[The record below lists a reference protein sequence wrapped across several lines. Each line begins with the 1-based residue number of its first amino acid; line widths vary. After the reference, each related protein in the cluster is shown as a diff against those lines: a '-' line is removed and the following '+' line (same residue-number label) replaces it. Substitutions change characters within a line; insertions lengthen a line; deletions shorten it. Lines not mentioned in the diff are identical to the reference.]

1 MLTGKART
9 LIEIYPSDLTD
20 AEWAILEPLIRQ
32 RFPARPRR
40 VGDLIGQMV
49 SFLASETIL
58 GRRREPMYSLL
69 CWYCTRSQQKS
80 PEINAKSGRCDSYH
94 DQVPEEEVPF
104 VRREP
109 DYKPACTLRR
119 FMCRV
124 FAERSSITGKK
135 VGKCELSKRMALPPI
150 KCAWLLGNGDRTY
163 HLKTSVT
170 SLGRRQWRIPT
181 SKIKQERRF

>member
-1 MLTGKART
+1 MTRYGPWTACRT
-9 LIEIYPSDLTD
+9 
-20 AEWAILEPLIRQ
+20 EWCEASR
-32 RFPARPRR
+32 RFPARSGR

-58 GRRREPMYSLL
+58 ERRREPMSSLL

-109 DYKPACTLRR
+109 DYKSACTLRR

-124 FAERSSITGKK
+124 LAERSSITGKR
-135 VGKCELSKRMALPPI
+135 VGKICVERAILRPATMSRYSKGVAGCAGRSFAALTMTVVE
-150 KCAWLLGNGDRTY
+150 ARDWQGVQGDP
-163 HLKTSVT
+163 
-170 SLGRRQWRIPT
+170 SLRSR
-181 SKIKQERRF
+181 

>member
-1 MLTGKART
+1 
-9 LIEIYPSDLTD
+9 
-20 AEWAILEPLIRQ
+20 
-32 RFPARPRR
+32 
-40 VGDLIGQMV
+40 VGDLIRQVV

-58 GRRREPMYSLL
+58 ERRREPMSSLL

-80 PEINAKSGRCDSYH
+80 PEINAKSVRCDSYH

-109 DYKPACTLRR
+109 DYKLACTLRR

-135 VGKCELSKRMALPPI
+135 VGKICVERAILRPATMSRYRQAEHLRDTENPGKVALIQSLRAQGHEPKLLKLEEVAGEKAHEREHYWTSSFKRQGYKIINQDYGSLS
-150 KCAWLLGNGDRTY
+150 G
-163 HLKTSVT
+163 
-170 SLGRRQWRIPT
+170 
-181 SKIKQERRF
+181 

>member
-1 MLTGKART
+1 MTRYGSWTACRT
-9 LIEIYPSDLTD
+9 
-20 AEWAILEPLIRQ
+20 EWCVASR
-32 RFPARPRR
+32 RFPASPGR
-40 VGDLIGQMV
+40 VGDLIRQVV

-58 GRRREPMYSLL
+58 ERRREPMYSLL

-80 PEINAKSGRCDSYH
+80 PEINAKSVRCDSYH

-124 FAERSSITGKK
+124 FAERSSIIGKK
-135 VGKCELSKRMALPPI
+135 VGKICVERAILRPAIMSRYTSEAASWSIGAQAP
-150 KCAWLLGNGDRTY
+150 RTRSMRASAVSRS
-163 HLKTSVT
+163 TEVPRQATCWS
-170 SLGRRQWRIPT
+170 GRTR
-181 SKIKQERRF
+181 SSGAS

>member
-1 MLTGKART
+1 MDSMSYRMVRGFAT
-9 LIEIYPSDLTD
+9 
-20 AEWAILEPLIRQ
+20 
-32 RFPARPRR
+32 FPGSLKGR

-49 SFLASETIL
+49 SFLTSETIL
-58 GRRREPMYSLL
+58 ERRREPMYSLL

-80 PEINAKSGRCDSYH
+80 PEINAKSVRCDSYH

-135 VGKCELSKRMALPPI
+135 VGKICVERAILRPATMSRYSSGKVDGPVVPH
-150 KCAWLLGNGDRTY
+150 G
-163 HLKTSVT
+163 H
-170 SLGRRQWRIPT
+170 
-181 SKIKQERRF
+181 ERRDVRATVGPHC

>member
-1 MLTGKART
+1 
-9 LIEIYPSDLTD
+9 
-20 AEWAILEPLIRQ
+20 
-32 RFPARPRR
+32 
-40 VGDLIGQMV
+40 MV

-58 GRRREPMYSLL
+58 ERRREPMYSLL

-135 VGKCELSKRMALPPI
+135 VGKICVERAILRPATMSRYTYGYHSKAELSINTILVMKATRMVFLVSLNNSQSLHNYRLTILP
-150 KCAWLLGNGDRTY
+150 
-163 HLKTSVT
+163 
-170 SLGRRQWRIPT
+170 
-181 SKIKQERRF
+181 